1 MHTRRLA
8 GVLLL
13 RQIPVCSS
21 DLENKLAGRVG
32 HPSLCDAGAYSCEV
46 AAMSIKN
53 IGMIK
58 EIYPA
63 RRPTSPC
70 PALAEM
76 NVISLSACAIYGHKF
91 DGK

>member
-1 MHTRRLA
+1 MHTRWLA

-46 AAMSIKN
+46 ATMSIKN
-53 IGMIK
+53 IEIIK
-58 EIYPA
+58 KLYPA
-63 RRPTSPC
+63 RR
-70 PALAEM
+70 AY
-76 NVISLSACAIYGHKF
+76 LSMTRSG
-91 DGK
+91 